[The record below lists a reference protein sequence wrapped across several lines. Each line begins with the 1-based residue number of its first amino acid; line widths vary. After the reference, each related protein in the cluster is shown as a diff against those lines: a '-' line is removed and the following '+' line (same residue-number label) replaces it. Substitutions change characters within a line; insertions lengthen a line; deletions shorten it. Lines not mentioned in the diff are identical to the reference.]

1 MLKYQMNNTGTD
13 FINNFW
19 DEKITPALIDYIKIP
34 NKSPS
39 FDSNWEKNGYMNQA
53 LKLAVEWSKK
63 NMPQNGKI
71 SAKKIEGRTPIILI
85 DIPGEKPGNILM
97 YGHLDKQ
104 PEMEG
109 WDAGLGPWNPVLEN
123 EKLYGR
129 GGADDGYAIFASLC
143 ALKELKRNECQLPR
157 ILILIEFS
165 EESGSPDLPYY
176 IESYSDII
184 GEPDLVVCLDSGA
197 GDYKRLWTTTSLR
210 GLIGLSLRVDVL
222 KEGVHSGGAS
232 GHVPSSF
239 RVARQLL
246 SRIENEKTGK
256 ILIESLNPDI
266 PEYRKNE
273 AASLVN
279 ILGDQVV
286 EEFPWK
292 NGMLPSTEDN
302 LEGVLRR
309 TWRPALSITGAGG
322 LPSIENA
329 GNVLRPYTELQL
341 SLRIPPTVDHLSAQN
356 EIERTLTK
364 DVPYNADVSIEFD
377 EPASGWNAPET
388 DPWLLEAMDS
398 ASRKFYGKRYCSI
411 GEGGTIPF
419 MAMLGEQFPKAQFMI
434 TGVLG
439 PGSNAHGPNE
449 FLHIPFAKRLTA
461 CIASIISNFPS

>member
-1 MLKYQMNNTGTD
+1 MNNTETD

-71 SAKKIEGRTPIILI
+71 SAKRIEGRTPIILI

-109 WDAGLGPWNPVLEN
+109 WKAGLGPWNPVLKN

-143 ALKELKRNECQLPR
+143 ALKELKRNDCQLPR

-165 EESGSPDLPYY
+165 EESGSPDLPFY

-197 GDYKRLWTTTSLR
+197 GDYERLWTTTSLR

-222 KEGVHSGGAS
+222 KEGIHSGGAS

-246 SRIENEKTGK
+246 SRIENEKTGE
-256 ILIESLNPDI
+256 ILLESLNPDI

-273 AASLVN
+273 AVSLVN

-322 LPSIENA
+322 LPSIKNA

-341 SLRIPPTVDHLSAQN
+341 SLRIPPTVDHSSAQN
-356 EIERTLTK
+356 EIERILTK

-388 DPWLLEAMDS
+388 DPWLLKAMDS
-398 ASRKFYGKRYCSI
+398 ASRKFYGKQYCSI

>member
-1 MLKYQMNNTGTD
+1 MNNTETD
-13 FINNFW
+13 FINDFW

-71 SAKKIEGRTPIILI
+71 SAKRIEGRTPIILI

-109 WDAGLGPWNPVLEN
+109 WKAGLGPWNPVLKN

-143 ALKELKRNECQLPR
+143 ALKELKRNDCQLPR

-165 EESGSPDLPYY
+165 EESGSPDLPFY

-197 GDYKRLWTTTSLR
+197 GDYERLWTTTSLR
-210 GLIGLSLRVDVL
+210 GLIGLSLRIDVL
-222 KEGVHSGGAS
+222 KEGIHSGGAS

-246 SRIENEKTGK
+246 SRIENEKTGE
-256 ILIESLNPDI
+256 ILLESLNPDI

-273 AASLVN
+273 AVSLVN

-322 LPSIENA
+322 LPSIKNA

-341 SLRIPPTVDHLSAQN
+341 SLRIPPTVDHSSAQN
-356 EIERTLTK
+356 EIERILTK

-388 DPWLLEAMDS
+388 DPWLLKAMDS
-398 ASRKFYGKRYCSI
+398 ASRKFYGKQYCSI

>member
-1 MLKYQMNNTGTD
+1 MNNTETD

-63 NMPQNGKI
+63 NMPENGKI
-71 SAKKIEGRTPIILI
+71 SAKRIEGRTPIILI

-109 WDAGLGPWNPVLEN
+109 WKAGLGPWNPVLKN

-143 ALKELKRNECQLPR
+143 ALKELKRNDCQLPR

-165 EESGSPDLPYY
+165 EESGSPDLPFY

-197 GDYKRLWTTTSLR
+197 GDYERLWTTTSLR

-222 KEGVHSGGAS
+222 KEGIHSGGAS

-246 SRIENEKTGK
+246 SRIENEKTGE
-256 ILIESLNPDI
+256 ILLESLNPDI

-273 AASLVN
+273 AVSLVN

-322 LPSIENA
+322 LPSIKNA

-341 SLRIPPTVDHLSAQN
+341 SLRIPPTVDHSSAQN
-356 EIERTLTK
+356 EIERILTK

-388 DPWLLEAMDS
+388 DPWLLKAMDS
-398 ASRKFYGKRYCSI
+398 ASRKFYGKQYCSI

>member
-1 MLKYQMNNTGTD
+1 MNNTETD
-13 FINNFW
+13 FINDFW

-71 SAKKIEGRTPIILI
+71 SAKRIEGRTPIILI

-109 WDAGLGPWNPVLEN
+109 WKAGLGPWNPVLKN

-143 ALKELKRNECQLPR
+143 ALKELKRNDCQLPR

-165 EESGSPDLPYY
+165 EESGSPDLPFY

-197 GDYKRLWTTTSLR
+197 GDYERLWTTTSLR

-222 KEGVHSGGAS
+222 KEGIHSGGAS

-246 SRIENEKTGK
+246 SRIENEKTGE
-256 ILIESLNPDI
+256 ILLESLNPDI

-273 AASLVN
+273 AVSLVN

-322 LPSIENA
+322 LPSIKNA

-341 SLRIPPTVDHLSAQN
+341 SLRIPPTVDHSSAQN
-356 EIERTLTK
+356 EIERILTK

-388 DPWLLEAMDS
+388 DPWLLKAMDS
-398 ASRKFYGKRYCSI
+398 ASRKFYGKQYCSI

>member
-1 MLKYQMNNTGTD
+1 MLKYQMNNTETD

-109 WDAGLGPWNPVLEN
+109 WDAGLGPWNPVLKN

-143 ALKELKRNECQLPR
+143 ALKELKRNDCQLPR

-165 EESGSPDLPYY
+165 EESGSPDLPFY

-197 GDYKRLWTTTSLR
+197 GDYERLWTTTSLR
-210 GLIGLSLRVDVL
+210 GLIGLSLRIDVL
-222 KEGVHSGGAS
+222 KEGIHSGGAS

-246 SRIENEKTGK
+246 SRIENEKTGE

-273 AASLVN
+273 AVSLVN

-322 LPSIENA
+322 LPSIKNA

-341 SLRIPPTVDHLSAQN
+341 SLRIPPTVDHSSAQN
-356 EIERTLTK
+356 EIERILTK

-388 DPWLLEAMDS
+388 DPWLLKAMDS
-398 ASRKFYGKRYCSI
+398 ASRKFYGKQYCSI